1 MEQFSVKLGELN
13 YRIDEEDY
21 IRKRLAVLESDIW
34 SVSSSLS
41 FKIGCQQ
48 NIASNLRSLARA
60 VGNCQDQTRNMKKA
74 LGSIRREYQ
83 KAENT
88 VSGKRIVVGITWD
101 DIFNAFKKAGVG
113 IAFSALS
120 PVSGISWL
128 YGNILAGGEDETS
141 FKYGASKFK
150 LVNGERKNNDLFKNN
165 QSYSRKL
172 EYEVSEN
179 GLKKTKDNKVIVDK
193 DHPSEKK
200 ESTDE
205 EKKKKILDSITLIE
219 GKYTKEGSL
228 LHGGVS
234 EELENGSYSANVDVM
249 KASFDASGKIT
260 ARGAKAAVGAA
271 FTAFSADAAGKLGSK
286 YNNVHASGNVSA
298 GKAEAKA
305 SVGVGVTDKGLEL
318 GASASVEAIAAEVSG
333 KAGLSLAGTDV
344 NVGGTL
350 NFGAGAHF
358 KAGLENG
365 KLSLDI
371 GASLGVGGSVNLE
384 IDMSNTIEAVGDV
397 ANGVCE
403 AATDFYDG
411 ATDFCEDAADAIGDV
426 ASDIGD
432 SIKRG
437 WKKLF

>member
-1 MEQFSVKLGELN
+1 MEQFSVKLNELN
-13 YRIDEEDY
+13 YRMDEEEY
-21 IRKRLAVLESDIW
+21 IRKRLAGLESDIW

-41 FKIGCQQ
+41 FKIGCKK
-48 NIASNLRSLARA
+48 NIASNLRALARA
-60 VGNCQDQTRNMKKA
+60 VGDCKDQTRKMKNA

-101 DIFNAFKKAGVG
+101 DIFNAYKKVGVG

-120 PVSGISWL
+120 PVSGLSWL
-128 YGNILAGGEDETS
+128 YHNILADGEEKTS
-141 FKYGASKFK
+141 FKFGDAKFK
-150 LVNGERKNNDLFKNN
+150 LASGERKNNDVFKNN
-165 QSYSRKL
+165 RSYSHKL
-172 EYEVSEN
+172 EYAVSKN
-179 GLKKTKDNKVIVDK
+179 GLEKTKDKEVIVDK

-200 ESTDE
+200 EATDE
-205 EKKKKILDSITLIE
+205 EKRKKILDSITLIE
-219 GKYTKEGSL
+219 GKYTKKGSL

-234 EELENGSYSANVDVM
+234 EEFEDGSYSANVDVM

-260 ARGAKAAVGAA
+260 ARGAEAAVGVAL
-271 FTAFSADAAGKLGSK
+271 TAFSADAAGKLGSK

-305 SVGVGVTDKGLEL
+305 SIGLGLTDKGLEL
-318 GASASVEAIAAEVSG
+318 GASASAEVIAAEISG
-333 KAGLSLAGTDV
+333 KAGVSLAGTDV

-365 KLSLDI
+365 KLSLDV
-371 GASLGVGGSVNLE
+371 GASLGIGGSVNLE
-384 IDMSNTIEAVGDV
+384 IDMSNTFKAVGGV
-397 ANGVCE
+397 AKGVCE

-411 ATDFCEDAADAIGDV
+411 ATKTISNVVSGAGNF
-426 ASDIGD
+426 
-432 SIKRG
+432 IKRG
-437 WKKLF
+437 WKRLF